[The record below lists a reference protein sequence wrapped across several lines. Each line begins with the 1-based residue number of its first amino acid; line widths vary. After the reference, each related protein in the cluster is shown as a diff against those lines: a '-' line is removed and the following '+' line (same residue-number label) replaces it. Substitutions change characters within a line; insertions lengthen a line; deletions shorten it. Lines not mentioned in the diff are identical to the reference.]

1 MVRLILSQ
9 TEPAQCHQC
18 TICSQLPGVQLMQF
32 ASKPRRG
39 PVPPISPLGAR
50 ACRVT
55 AQSQLGCTAG
65 NPHCCAG
72 FTLGDGDTTL
82 FITFSQENMAISH
95 NSIAECFLQAS
106 SQRLL
111 LKWGFECVIPSLLR
125 KSTQLQP
132 STYTRLLLTLI
143 ATSCLKYPLPIC
155 PPSPP
160 TSTQVEIL
168 LLRGSQYFMKY

>member
-1 MVRLILSQ
+1 MGLSHPSALW
-9 TEPAQCHQC
+9 EPGHAVSQHRASWDAQLA
-18 TICSQLPGVQLMQF
+18 TL
-32 ASKPRRG
+32 
-39 PVPPISPLGAR
+39 
-50 ACRVT
+50 T
-55 AQSQLGCTAG
+55 AV
-65 NPHCCAG
+65 HCCAG
-72 FTLGDGDTTL
+72 FALGDGDTTL

-143 ATSCLKYPLPIC
+143 ATSCLKYLLPIC